1 MSLLRRPPG
10 LLRQVAL
17 LLQKDLRVELRTGE
31 VAATSLLFS
40 AVLVSLF
47 VFAGFSTRKAASE
60 GAPGL
65 LWMASAFVAVLVVT
79 RTFEREREDGAV
91 TALLLIPGASTAL
104 FFAKLAYNW
113 LMLTLVQALLLV
125 LVGGVFAVDWFA
137 HDGTVA
143 VALLLGGFGLCA
155 VGTTLAALLA
165 AMRLREVIVPVVL
178 FPLCVPLLIAGAQAC
193 NASIRGESSAAWL
206 ATIALFD
213 LLFVGLGQWLFGLAL
228 EGAGGGEGDSE

>member
-1 MSLLRRPPG
+1 MSGLRRPPS
-10 LLRQVAL
+10 LLRQVLL

-31 VAATSLLFS
+31 VAATSVLFS

-91 TALLLIPGASTAL
+91 TALLLVPGASTAL

-113 LMLTLVQALLLV
+113 LMLTMVQVVLLV

-137 HDGTVA
+137 HGYAVA

-178 FPLCVPLLIAGAQAC
+178 FPLCVPLLIAGAQAS
-193 NASIRGESSAAWL
+193 NAAIRGESSMAWI
-206 ATIALFD
+206 ATIGIFD

>member
-1 MSLLRRPPG
+1 MSLLRRPPS
-10 LLRQVAL
+10 LLRQVLL

-31 VAATSLLFS
+31 VAATSVLFS

-113 LMLTLVQALLLV
+113 LMLTMVQAVLLV

-137 HDGTVA
+137 HGYAVA
-143 VALLLGGFGLCA
+143 LALLLGGFGLCA

-178 FPLCVPLLIAGAQAC
+178 FPLCVPLLIAGAQASH
-193 NASIRGESSAAWL
+193 AAIRGQSSMAWI
-206 ATIALFD
+206 ATIGIFD

>member
-1 MSLLRRPPG
+1 MSVPRRTPT
-10 LLRQVAL
+10 LAQQVWL
-17 LLQKDLRVELRTGE
+17 LLQKDLRVEMRTGE
-31 VAATSLLFS
+31 VVATSLLFS

-113 LMLTLVQALLLV
+113 LLLTLVQGVLLL
-125 LVGGVFAVDWFA
+125 LVGGVFSVDWFA
-137 HDGTVA
+137 HGYAVA
-143 VALLLGGFGLCA
+143 GALLLGGFGLCA

-178 FPLCVPLLIAGAQAC
+178 FPLCVPLLISGAQASV
-193 NASIRGESSAAWL
+193 AAIRGDSSAAWMV
-206 ATIALFD
+206 TIALFD